1 MSKNSSYF
9 LNKSN
14 TDEQEGWAS
23 SYFVPAYD
31 CSLIVLCVGI
41 ICLNALVLVLYN
53 KRRQLR
59 TKTNTLLVSL
69 ATSDLLMGLCGAP
82 LFIACNAFINGDV
95 CIAQAA
101 VFRFIAVS
109 TMFHILAITGERYF
123 CVLHPMQYINIVT
136 GKRIV
141 RVIACIWAI
150 SLFVALIQLSWVLP
164 FGYFSSNETKFT
176 ASLVYNCIGLAV
188 CFAIPFLGM
197 VVFYTRMFITIHRQ
211 VQKIRR
217 QSLNLGVA
225 TSSKFRSSNR
235 QLRALVT
242 FTLMLG
248 LFAGSWVTWY
258 ASILQIYAKVQFFSE
273 VSMDIFDFLRIGV
286 SLINPLLYTFLKNDF
301 REVLVSF
308 LKCKKTNLQN
318 STSQATGTSSQWR
331 QRHSSLELN
340 RTKNWLKNSL
350 FLSLG

>member
-1 MSKNSSYF
+1 MPTNSTYFLNQSNTDAQHGWVSSYF
-9 LNKSN
+9 EPVY
-14 TDEQEGWAS
+14 DGW
-23 SYFVPAYD
+23 
-31 CSLIVLCVGI
+31 LIVLCIAI
-41 ICLNALVLVLYN
+41 IFVNTLVLVLYN
-53 KRRQLR
+53 NRRQLR

-69 ATSDLLMGLCGAP
+69 ATSDLLMGLCGVP
-82 LFIACNAFINGDV
+82 LFIACNAFLSGSI
-95 CIAQAA
+95 CITQAV

-123 CVLHPMQYINIVT
+123 CVLHPMQYITIVT
-136 GKRIV
+136 GKRIL

-164 FGYFSSNETKFT
+164 FGYFSANEIKFT
-176 ASLVYNCIGLAV
+176 ASLAYNCVGLAV

-217 QSLNLGVA
+217 QSVNLDVA
-225 TSSKFRSSNR
+225 TSSSNFRSSHR

-242 FTLMLG
+242 FTIMLG

-258 ASILQIYAKVQFFSE
+258 ISILQLYANVSVLPE
-273 VSMDIFDFLRIGV
+273 VSMVIFDFLRVAV

-308 LKCKKTNLQN
+308 LKCKRTNLRDL
-318 STSQATGTSSQWR
+318 TSQATGTTSQWR

-340 RTKNWLKNSL
+340 
-350 FLSLG
+350 

>member
-1 MSKNSSYF
+1 MPTNSTYFHNQSNTDAQHGWVSSYF
-9 LNKSN
+9 
-14 TDEQEGWAS
+14 EP
-23 SYFVPAYD
+23 VYD
-31 CSLIVLCVGI
+31 GCLIVLCIAI
-41 ICLNALVLVLYN
+41 IFVNTLVLVLYN
-53 KRRQLR
+53 NRRQLR

-69 ATSDLLMGLCGAP
+69 ATSDLLMGLCGVP
-82 LFIACNAFINGDV
+82 LFIACNAFLSGSI
-95 CIAQAA
+95 CITQAV

-123 CVLHPMQYINIVT
+123 CVLHPMQYITIVT
-136 GKRIV
+136 GKRIL

-164 FGYFSSNETKFT
+164 FGYFSANEIKFT
-176 ASLVYNCIGLAV
+176 ASLAYNCVGLAV

-217 QSLNLGVA
+217 QSVNLDVA
-225 TSSKFRSSNR
+225 TSSSNFRSSHR

-242 FTLMLG
+242 FTIMLG

-258 ASILQIYAKVQFFSE
+258 ISILQLYANVSVLPE
-273 VSMDIFDFLRIGV
+273 VSMVIFDFLRVAV

-308 LKCKKTNLQN
+308 LKCKRTNLRDL
-318 STSQATGTSSQWR
+318 TSQATGTTSQWR

-340 RTKNWLKNSL
+340 
-350 FLSLG
+350 

>member
-1 MSKNSSYF
+1 MPKNSSYF
-9 LNKSN
+9 LNQSKA
-14 TDEQEGWAS
+14 DEQDGWAS

-31 CSLIVLCVGI
+31 SSLIVLCVAI
-41 ICLNALVLVLYN
+41 ICVNTLVLVLYS

-69 ATSDLLMGLCGAP
+69 ATSDLLMGLFGVP
-82 LFIACNAFINGDV
+82 LFIACKAFLNGDV
-95 CIAQAA
+95 CIVQGV

-109 TMFHILAITGERYF
+109 TMFHILAITAERYF

-136 GKRIV
+136 GKRIL

-164 FGYFSSNETKFT
+164 FGYFSDNEIKFT
-176 ASLVYNCIGLAV
+176 ASLAYNCVGLVV

-217 QSLNLGVA
+217 QSVVLDFA
-225 TSSKFRSSNR
+225 TSSSNFRSSYR
-235 QLRALVT
+235 QLRALIT
-242 FTLMLG
+242 FTIMLG
-248 LFAGSWVTWY
+248 LFAGSWITWY
-258 ASILQIYAKVQFFSE
+258 ISILQIYANVQFFPE
-273 VSMDIFDFLRIGV
+273 VSMVIFDFLRVGV

-301 REVLVSF
+301 REALVSF
-308 LKCKKTNLQN
+308 LKCRRTGFQDFSSQ
-318 STSQATGTSSQWR
+318 STATTSQWR
-331 QRHSSLELN
+331 QRHSGFELN
-340 RTKNWLKNSL
+340 RTKH
-350 FLSLG
+350 

>member
-1 MSKNSSYF
+1 MPTNSTYFLNQSNTDAQHGWVSSYF
-9 LNKSN
+9 EPVY
-14 TDEQEGWAS
+14 DGW
-23 SYFVPAYD
+23 
-31 CSLIVLCVGI
+31 LIVLCIAI
-41 ICLNALVLVLYN
+41 IFVNTLVLVLYN
-53 KRRQLR
+53 NRRQLR

-69 ATSDLLMGLCGAP
+69 ATSDLLMGLCGVP
-82 LFIACNAFINGDV
+82 LFIVCNAFLSGSI
-95 CIAQAA
+95 CITQAV

-123 CVLHPMQYINIVT
+123 CVLHPMQYITIVT
-136 GKRIV
+136 GKRIL

-164 FGYFSSNETKFT
+164 FGYFSANEIKFT
-176 ASLVYNCIGLAV
+176 ASLAYNCVGLAV

-217 QSLNLGVA
+217 QSVNLDVA
-225 TSSKFRSSNR
+225 TSSSNFRSSHR

-242 FTLMLG
+242 FTIMLG

-258 ASILQIYAKVQFFSE
+258 ISILQLYANVSVLPE
-273 VSMDIFDFLRIGV
+273 VSMVIFDFLRVAV

-308 LKCKKTNLQN
+308 LKCKRTNLRDL
-318 STSQATGTSSQWR
+318 TSQATGTTSQWR

-340 RTKNWLKNSL
+340 
-350 FLSLG
+350 

>member
-1 MSKNSSYF
+1 MPTNSTYFLNQSNTDAQHGWVSSYF
-9 LNKSN
+9 
-14 TDEQEGWAS
+14 EP
-23 SYFVPAYD
+23 VYD
-31 CSLIVLCVGI
+31 GCLIVLCIAI
-41 ICLNALVLVLYN
+41 IFVNTLVLVLYN
-53 KRRQLR
+53 NRRQLR

-69 ATSDLLMGLCGAP
+69 ATSDLLMGLCGVP
-82 LFIACNAFINGDV
+82 LFIVCNAFLSGSI
-95 CIAQAA
+95 CITQAV

-123 CVLHPMQYINIVT
+123 CVLHPMQYITIVT
-136 GKRIV
+136 GKRIL

-164 FGYFSSNETKFT
+164 FGYFSANEIKFT
-176 ASLVYNCIGLAV
+176 ASLAYNCVGLAV

-217 QSLNLGVA
+217 QSVNLDVA
-225 TSSKFRSSNR
+225 TSSSNFRSSHR

-242 FTLMLG
+242 FTIMLG

-258 ASILQIYAKVQFFSE
+258 ISILQLYVNVSVLPE
-273 VSMDIFDFLRIGV
+273 VSMEIFDFLRVAV

-308 LKCKKTNLQN
+308 LKCKRTNLRDL
-318 STSQATGTSSQWR
+318 TSQATGTTSQWR

-340 RTKNWLKNSL
+340 
-350 FLSLG
+350 

>member
-1 MSKNSSYF
+1 MPTNSTYFLNQSNTDAQHGWVSSYF
-9 LNKSN
+9 EPVY
-14 TDEQEGWAS
+14 DGW
-23 SYFVPAYD
+23 
-31 CSLIVLCVGI
+31 LIVLCIAI
-41 ICLNALVLVLYN
+41 IFVNTLVLVLYN
-53 KRRQLR
+53 NRRQLR

-69 ATSDLLMGLCGAP
+69 ATSDLLMGLCGVP
-82 LFIACNAFINGDV
+82 LFIACNAFLSGSI
-95 CIAQAA
+95 CITQAV

-123 CVLHPMQYINIVT
+123 CVLHPMQYITIVT
-136 GKRIV
+136 GRRIL

-164 FGYFSSNETKFT
+164 FGYFSANEIKFT
-176 ASLVYNCIGLAV
+176 ASLAYNCVGLAV

-217 QSLNLGVA
+217 QSVNLDVA
-225 TSSKFRSSNR
+225 TSSSNFRSSHR

-242 FTLMLG
+242 FTIMLG

-258 ASILQIYAKVQFFSE
+258 ISILQLYANVSVLPE
-273 VSMDIFDFLRIGV
+273 VSMVILDFLRVAV

-308 LKCKKTNLQN
+308 LKCKRTNLRDL
-318 STSQATGTSSQWR
+318 TSQATGTTSQWR

-340 RTKNWLKNSL
+340 
-350 FLSLG
+350 

>member
-1 MSKNSSYF
+1 MPTNSTYFLNQSNTDAQHGWVSSYF
-9 LNKSN
+9 
-14 TDEQEGWAS
+14 EP
-23 SYFVPAYD
+23 VYD
-31 CSLIVLCVGI
+31 GCLIVLCIAI
-41 ICLNALVLVLYN
+41 IFVNTLVLVLYN
-53 KRRQLR
+53 NRRQLR

-69 ATSDLLMGLCGAP
+69 ATSDLLMGLCGVP
-82 LFIACNAFINGDV
+82 LFIVCNAFLSGSI
-95 CIAQAA
+95 CITQAV

-123 CVLHPMQYINIVT
+123 CVLHPMQYITIVT
-136 GKRIV
+136 GKRIL

-164 FGYFSSNETKFT
+164 FGYFSANEIKFT
-176 ASLVYNCIGLAV
+176 ASLAYNCVGLAV

-217 QSLNLGVA
+217 QSVNLDVA
-225 TSSKFRSSNR
+225 TSSSNFRSSHR

-242 FTLMLG
+242 FTIMLG

-258 ASILQIYAKVQFFSE
+258 ISILQLYANVSVLPE
-273 VSMDIFDFLRIGV
+273 VSMVIFDFLRVAV

-308 LKCKKTNLQN
+308 LKCKRTNLRDL
-318 STSQATGTSSQWR
+318 TSQATGTTSQWR

-340 RTKNWLKNSL
+340 
-350 FLSLG
+350 

>member
-1 MSKNSSYF
+1 MPTNSTYFLNQSNTDAQHGWVSSYF
-9 LNKSN
+9 
-14 TDEQEGWAS
+14 EP
-23 SYFVPAYD
+23 VYD
-31 CSLIVLCVGI
+31 GCLIVLCIAI
-41 ICLNALVLVLYN
+41 IFVNTLVLVLYN
-53 KRRQLR
+53 NRRQLR

-69 ATSDLLMGLCGAP
+69 ATSDLLMGLCGVP
-82 LFIACNAFINGDV
+82 LFITCNAFLRGSI
-95 CIAQAA
+95 CITQAV

-123 CVLHPMQYINIVT
+123 CVLHPMQYITIVT
-136 GKRIV
+136 GRRIL

-164 FGYFSSNETKFT
+164 FGYFSANEIKFT
-176 ASLVYNCIGLAV
+176 ASLAYNCVGLAV

-217 QSLNLGVA
+217 QSVNLDVA
-225 TSSKFRSSNR
+225 TSSSNFRSSHR

-242 FTLMLG
+242 FTIMLG

-258 ASILQIYAKVQFFSE
+258 ISILQLYANVSVLPE
-273 VSMDIFDFLRIGV
+273 VSMVILDFLRVAV

-308 LKCKKTNLQN
+308 LKCKRTNLRDL
-318 STSQATGTSSQWR
+318 TSQATGTTSQWR

-340 RTKNWLKNSL
+340 
-350 FLSLG
+350 

>member
-1 MSKNSSYF
+1 MPTNSTYFLNQSNTDAQHGWVSSYF
-9 LNKSN
+9 
-14 TDEQEGWAS
+14 EP
-23 SYFVPAYD
+23 VYD
-31 CSLIVLCVGI
+31 GCLIVLCIAI
-41 ICLNALVLVLYN
+41 IFVNTLVLVLYN
-53 KRRQLR
+53 NRRQLR

-69 ATSDLLMGLCGAP
+69 ATSDLLMGLCGVP
-82 LFIACNAFINGDV
+82 LFIACNAFLSGSI
-95 CIAQAA
+95 CITQAV

-123 CVLHPMQYINIVT
+123 CVLHPMQYITIVT
-136 GKRIV
+136 GKRIL

-164 FGYFSSNETKFT
+164 FGYFSANEIKFT
-176 ASLVYNCIGLAV
+176 ASLAYNCVGLAV

-217 QSLNLGVA
+217 QSVNLDVA
-225 TSSKFRSSNR
+225 TSSSNFRSSHR

-242 FTLMLG
+242 FTIMLG

-258 ASILQIYAKVQFFSE
+258 ISILQLYANVSVLPE
-273 VSMDIFDFLRIGV
+273 VSMVIFDFLRVAV

-308 LKCKKTNLQN
+308 LKCKRTNLRDL
-318 STSQATGTSSQWR
+318 TSQATGTTSQWR

-340 RTKNWLKNSL
+340 
-350 FLSLG
+350 